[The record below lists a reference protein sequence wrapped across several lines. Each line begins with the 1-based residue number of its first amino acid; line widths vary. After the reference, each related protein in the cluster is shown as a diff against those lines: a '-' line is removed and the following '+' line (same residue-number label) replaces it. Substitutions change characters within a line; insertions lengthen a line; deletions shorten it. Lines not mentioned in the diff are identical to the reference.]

1 MSSYCQF
8 RPDENGHDL
17 RLFLVTTD
25 ILHVKNAKR
34 LNFHKESQSHS
45 PSQMNGGEISL
56 SKARRRFGLVIK
68 WSISK
73 KREIWCMIL
82 NITTQKS
89 GTVVVTI
96 LVDTYGNVTKAQ
108 PGAEGTTVDNSE
120 L

>member
-1 MSSYCQF
+1 
-8 RPDENGHDL
+8 
-17 RLFLVTTD
+17 
-25 ILHVKNAKR
+25 
-34 LNFHKESQSHS
+34 
-45 PSQMNGGEISL
+45 
-56 SKARRRFGLVIK
+56 
-68 WSISK
+68 
-73 KREIWCMIL
+73 MIL